1 MTSEYDKY
9 IIVLSQLIQFGGRNM
24 IEIKELNKSYGT
36 KKVLENLNCTIKTG
50 SIYGLIGAN
59 GAGKS
64 TLLRVIMGIF
74 RKDSGS
80 IKIDGEELSDNEKI
94 MQKLVYVPDDLFFF
108 KNYTL
113 KDMAIFYSKM
123 YPKFDMDFAMKF
135 AEKLKL
141 NTKQKIQTFSKGMK
155 RQAALICA
163 ISTNADYMFFDETF
177 DGIDPVIRNYMK
189 KVIAEQM
196 EKKETTIIMTSHNLR
211 ELEDICDNLGLL
223 YKGGVLFE
231 SDVDSLKTN
240 MFKIQISL
248 GKDFDEKDFQNFN
261 VLSFK
266 KTGSVATVI
275 LKGDKEGYEKLLNDM
290 NPIILDFL
298 PLTLEEIF
306 IYEMEVLGYEFNE
319 IV

>member
-1 MTSEYDKY
+1 
-9 IIVLSQLIQFGGRNM
+9 M
-24 IEIKELNKSYGT
+24 IEIKELNKSYGN
-36 KKVLENLNCTIKTG
+36 KKVLEDLNCTIKTG

-80 IKIDGEELSDNEKI
+80 IKIDGEELSDNEKS

-108 KNYTL
+108 KNYNL

-141 NTKQKIQTFSKGMK
+141 NTKQKIQTFSKVMK

-177 DGIDPVIRNYMK
+177 DGIDPVVRNYMK